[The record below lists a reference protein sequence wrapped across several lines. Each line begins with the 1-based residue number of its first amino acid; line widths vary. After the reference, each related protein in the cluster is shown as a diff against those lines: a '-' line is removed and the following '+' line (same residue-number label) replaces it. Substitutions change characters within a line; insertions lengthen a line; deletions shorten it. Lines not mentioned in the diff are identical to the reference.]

1 MKSKK
6 KKWAVIE
13 EEDGIHVR
21 PLRDGKIIDTPIV
34 KKFSYR
40 EKKTRTKSSLIKLL
54 ITDKINS
61 SSEFFNKNDAQR
73 ELIRLLKEEDVV
85 SIEVFIEKKEP
96 ACSADSKN

>member
-13 EEDGIHVR
+13 KEDGIHVR

-40 EKKTRTKSSLIKLL
+40 EKKTRTKSSL
-54 ITDKINS
+54 N
-61 SSEFFNKNDAQR
+61 
-73 ELIRLLKEEDVV
+73 
-85 SIEVFIEKKEP
+85 
-96 ACSADSKN
+96 